1 MVCYNKAIIRFFEIL
16 RWFCKNNQQIFLS
29 GIDFGRL
36 NQAERKEYIKKCFDS
51 CALSIY
57 KGMTELFIPKYEE
70 KAKAE
75 GLSETEQADYEKYKQ
90 VLEVAKVIKAGIELG
105 EYKKTHPE
113 GVKTNDTTD
122 KKDKKPSPELMCC
135 FLHKDSTAS
144 MNYVTGKNH
153 GFYCYSCSNGK
164 IVDIFNLIDLMS
176 QWEGKGSL
184 RFADQMK
191 VAESMFVNGEINVDN
206 SEDKHSNFIKYTGE
220 MAKTM
225 HSSYLKLIKV
235 KDDNFALDYL
245 KSRGISPYTA
255 NRLGV
260 MTQYPTTEFGNLEG
274 RAYLVFINSNG
285 SYVRRVFK
293 ENKELLK
300 KYGDQDNIKWKN
312 KSGSSIGVFNG
323 QVIDHCAK
331 FGEVLFITEGA
342 FDCLSVC
349 ELSAGN
355 ELGFHAVAING
366 VTNLY
371 SFYDYYLKGRN
382 IKCVCLSDY
391 DSAGIQMAKNA
402 TTCNG
407 NIYVPDFYFNKDSN
421 CFLAKYK
428 DINECLV
435 ADKVAT
441 QKALKDIENKA
452 IEYFNNIGGNANE

>member
-29 GIDFGRL
+29 DIDFGRL

-70 KAKAE
+70 KAKSE

-90 VLEVAKVIKAGIELG
+90 VLEVAKVIKSGIELG
-105 EYKKTHPE
+105 EYKKNHPE
-113 GVKTNDTTD
+113 SEPT
-122 KKDKKPSPELMCC
+122 KDRKPTAELMCC
-135 FLHKDSTAS
+135 FLHNDSTPS
-144 MNYVTGKNH
+144 MDYVIGKNH

-176 QWEGKGSL
+176 QWQGKGSL

-206 SEDKHSNFIKYTGE
+206 SEDKHSNFIKYTGA

-245 KSRGISPYTA
+245 KSRGISHYTA

-260 MTQYPTTEFGNLEG
+260 MTQYPTTEFGHLEG

-285 SYVRRVFK
+285 TYVKRVFK
-293 ENKELLK
+293 EDKELLK
-300 KYGDQDNIKWKN
+300 KYGDTNNIKWKN
-312 KSGSSIGVFNG
+312 KSGSSVGVFNG

-331 FGEVLFITEGA
+331 FGEVLFITEGV
-342 FDCLSVC
+342 FDCLTL
-349 ELSAGN
+349 E
-355 ELGFHAVAING
+355 EIGFHAVAING

-371 SFYDYYLKGRN
+371 SFYDYYIKGRN

-407 NIYVPDFYFNKDSN
+407 NIYVPDFYFNKDSE
-421 CFLAKYK
+421 CFLTKYK
-428 DINECLV
+428 DINDCLV
-435 ADKVAT
+435 ADKVET